1 MNRNLDTPPHDGDH
15 LQHIGFHNLLP
26 RPVAPRQDHAVEF
39 DHHQL
44 RPVPK
49 AHEEALQRLASGT
62 SARLTVHLH
71 GDGRWILIGGDRV
84 WVERVLGVRE
94 DQGWFWSWCSNC
106 LVIKAGL
113 AASVRAL
120 TTATRVAP
128 AAWTAARFWASM
140 PPMAKKGTGLSWAA
154 AAT

>member
-26 RPVAPRQDHAVEF
+26 RPVAPRQDGAVEF

-44 RPVPK
+44 GPVTK
-49 AHEEALQRLASGT
+49 VLEEVLQRLASGT

-71 GDGRWILIGGDRV
+71 ADGRGIQIWGDRV
-84 WVERVLGVRE
+84 RAERGWGIRG

-128 AAWTAARFWASM
+128 AAWTAARLVASM